1 MNYSWKLNNFDS
13 EILGFKVAKIEVLNP
28 RDVKSLIKD
37 FIKNKIKYTTYR
49 VESNNFPMIH
59 ALERA
64 GFILVDGLITLEIN
78 TSETGTEI
86 SASQI
91 REANK
96 NDLDKL
102 KEITNGLYSISRIFN
117 DSIISKDKANKF
129 YIKWV
134 ENSVLGKTADLVLVW
149 EEEKNILGYITLQK
163 KGQIPL
169 IGVFPQARGKGI
181 AKKLIKASFNRFRE
195 WGSEIIRIETQMGNI
210 PALRVYQDC
219 GFKVVNSFLTL
230 RWLDHE

>member
-1 MNYSWKLNNFDS
+1 MKFSWKLDDFDS
-13 EILGFKVAKIEVLNP
+13 EILGFKVAKIEVLNSL
-28 RDVKSLIKD
+28 DVKDLIKD
-37 FIKNKIKYTTYR
+37 LIKNKVTYATCR
-49 VESNNFPMIH
+49 VQSNNFPMIH
-59 ALERA
+59 ALEKA

-78 TSETGTEI
+78 TSDIETEI
-86 SASQI
+86 SAIEI

-102 KEITNGLYSISRIFN
+102 KKITNGLYSISRIFN

-134 ENSVLGKTADLVLVW
+134 ENSVLVW
-149 EEEKNILGYITLQK
+149 EEEKDILGYITLQK
-163 KGQIPL
+163 KGQVPL
-169 IGVFPQARGKGI
+169 IGVSPQARGKGI
-181 AKKLIKASFNRFRE
+181 AKKLIKASFNRFKE
-195 WGSEIIRIETQMGNI
+195 WGCEIIRIETQMDNI
-210 PALRVYQDC
+210 PALRVYHDC

>member
-134 ENSVLGKTADLVLVW
+134 ENSVLGKAADLVLVW
-149 EEEKNILGYITLQK
+149 EEDKKILGYVTLQR
-163 KGQIPL
+163 KGKIPL
-169 IGVFPQARGKGI
+169 LGVFPQARGKGI